1 MHWYLGVAVET
12 PDGSND
18 VAVYAG
24 VGAGGGLLLIIGII
38 VVVVCFRRRQYKSY
52 VNYRLYSPYMMT
64 ITSLRHHIDLV
75 CSQLYKRYIV
85 FIEMCQGTRQRQ
97 GASTLFI
104 CCL

>member
-24 VGAGGGLLLIIGII
+24 VGAGGGLLLIIGVI

-52 VNYRLYSPYMMT
+52 VNYRLYSPYN
-64 ITSLRHHIDLV
+64 I
-75 CSQLYKRYIV
+75 
-85 FIEMCQGTRQRQ
+85 
-97 GASTLFI
+97 
-104 CCL
+104 